1 MWLLNE
7 IGKFIIEYNEIIGTV
22 LSVISAVF
30 GILSFAVAKQ
40 IFKKGINIDKNKVLR
55 QVSLEFVTG
64 FFIPFSKF
72 KLATKFIRNPSKYN
86 EHRILYVRDVI
97 QNNKFSVQFPYFD
110 AHEGDLWDA
119 LDVDK
124 GEKNLDEFN
133 IIIGFVEDARRF
145 DRAITDLYNQLD
157 DYLNPP
163 KQEKMDL
170 SEYEKIIE
178 RRTSSSL
185 GDFLNTQGVVN
196 MDMFKSGFEMVD
208 KISEYEN
215 KLPKKL
221 KISEMKQKLYRD

>member
-1 MWLLNE
+1 M
-7 IGKFIIEYNEIIGTV
+7 
-22 LSVISAVF
+22 
-30 GILSFAVAKQ
+30 
-40 IFKKGINIDKNKVLR
+40 
-55 QVSLEFVTG
+55 
-64 FFIPFSKF
+64 
-72 KLATKFIRNPSKYN
+72 
-86 EHRILYVRDVI
+86 
-97 QNNKFSVQFPYFD
+97 
-110 AHEGDLWDA
+110 WDA